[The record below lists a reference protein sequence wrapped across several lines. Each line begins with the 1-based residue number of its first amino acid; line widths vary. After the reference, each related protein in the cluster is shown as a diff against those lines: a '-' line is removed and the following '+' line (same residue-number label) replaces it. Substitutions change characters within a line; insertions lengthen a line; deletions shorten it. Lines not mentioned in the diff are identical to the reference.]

1 MSAARVMDL
10 LPPMLAKVAEL
21 DPASARD
28 EAAQARLLA
37 ALEAAFPA
45 DGDAVRTLG
54 EALAAGI
61 EDGSICNRGDDDARF
76 SRLAKAGPDT
86 HGLSIDVVAL
96 RGSALEHTHPNGEV
110 TLGFA
115 ASAQD
120 GAARFE
126 GYPAGWVFMPPGSR
140 HVPTVEGGR
149 MFLIYFLPDGAVTW
163 HPESSSSS

>member
-10 LPPMLAKVAEL
+10 LPPMLAKVAAL

-28 EAAQARLLA
+28 ADAQARLLA
-37 ALEAAFPA
+37 ALEAAFPV
-45 DGDAVRTLG
+45 DGDAVRALG

-61 EDGSICNRGDDDARF
+61 EEGSICNRGDEDARF

-96 RGSALEHTHPNGEV
+96 RGAALEHTHPSGEV

-115 ASAQD
+115 VD
-120 GAARFE
+120 GAARFD
-126 GYPAGWVFMPPGSR
+126 GHPPGWVFMPPGSR

-149 MFLIYFLPDGAVTW
+149 MFLIYFLPGGAVTW
-163 HPESSSSS
+163 HPESSSSP

>member
-1 MSAARVMDL
+1 MSAERVMAL

-21 DPASARD
+21 DPASATD
-28 EAAQARLLA
+28 EASRARLLA
-37 ALEAAFPA
+37 ALEDAFPA
-45 DGDAVRTLG
+45 DGEDVRALG

-61 EDGSICNRGDDDARF
+61 DDGSVCNRGEENARF

-96 RGSALEHTHPNGEV
+96 RGPALEHTHPKGEV

-115 ASAQD
+115 ASSDD
-120 GAARFE
+120 GAARFD
-126 GYPAGWVFMPPGSR
+126 GHPPGWVFMPPGSR
-140 HVPTVEGGR
+140 HVPTVDGGR

-163 HPESSSSS
+163 HPESAPSA

>member
-10 LPPMLAKVAEL
+10 LPPMLAKVSAL

-37 ALEAAFPA
+37 ALEAAFPV
-45 DGDAVRTLG
+45 DGDAVRALG
-54 EALAAGI
+54 EAIVAGV
-61 EDGSICNRGDDDARF
+61 EDGSLCNRGDDDARF
-76 SRLAKAGPDT
+76 CRLAKAGPNT

-96 RGSALEHTHPNGEV
+96 RGPALEHSHPSGEV

-115 ASAQD
+115 ASEHD
-120 GAARFE
+120 GAARFD
-126 GYPAGWVFMPPGSR
+126 GHPPGWVFMPPGSR
-140 HVPTVEGGR
+140 HVPTVVGGR

-163 HPESSSSS
+163 HPESSSSA